1 MPMLYVSE
9 YKNHKMNFDLNAL
22 VRKNVLELEEYRST
36 RADLGDGIRV
46 LLDANENP
54 FGSPY
59 TKWYNRYPDPYHSA
73 LRNKISSIKNI
84 PADNIMVGNGSDEC
98 IDLLLRVFCQPSKDN
113 IVIFSPSFEMYKLYA
128 RLNDVEVRE
137 VPLSEDFQ
145 LMPEAL
151 EKAVDENTKI
161 IFVCSPNSPSGNN
174 IDREMIESLIVNF
187 TGIVV
192 VDEAYIN
199 FSRNRSFVPEIKDN
213 PNLVV
218 LQTFSKAWG
227 LAGLRVGMAMASVEI
242 TRLLNKIRPPFNVNT
257 ISQEIVVTAIDAL
270 QDVNAMI
277 METIEQ
283 RQWLSDQLEQVPV
296 VEKVYP
302 SDANFLL
309 VRFNDAN
316 AIYEYLKQNG
326 ILVSNKSKTK
336 GCEGCLRI
344 AVGTERENKLLT
356 EALKA
361 FNL

>member
-1 MPMLYVSE
+1 
-9 YKNHKMNFDLNAL
+9 MNFDLNAL

-36 RADLGDGIRV
+36 RADLGAGISV

-54 FGSPY
+54 FGSPL

-73 LRNKISSIKNI
+73 LREKISTIKNI
-84 PADNIMVGNGSDEC
+84 PAENIMIGNGSDEC
-98 IDLLLRVFCQPSKDN
+98 IDLLLRVFCEPAKDN
-113 IVIFSPSFEMYKLYA
+113 IVIFSPSFEMYKIYA
-128 RLNDVEVRE
+128 KLNDVAVRE
-137 VPLSEDFQ
+137 VPLTEVFQ
-145 LMPEAL
+145 VNAEAL
-151 EKAVDENTKI
+151 EDAVDENTKL

-174 IDREMIESLIVNF
+174 IDREMIESIIVNF
-187 TGIVV
+187 PGIVV

-199 FSRNRSFVPEIKDN
+199 FSRNRSFVSEVKDH
-213 PNLVV
+213 PNMVV

-242 TRLLNKIRPPFNVNT
+242 IRLLNKIRPPFNVNS
-257 ISQEIVVTAIDAL
+257 ISQEMVISAIDGL

-283 RQWLSDQLEQVPV
+283 REWLFKELQEVPV

-302 SDANFLL
+302 SDSNFLL
-309 VRFNDAN
+309 VKFNDAN
-316 AIYEYLKQNG
+316 AVYEHLKQKG

-344 AVGTERENKLLT
+344 GVGNERENKLLT

-361 FNL
+361 FNS